1 VLHLS
6 HARPTRKRVGWTE
19 SVVDNEQLNKKKSKT
34 DVATKEDIQQMMK
47 KQEELAKKQQEELTT
62 LITARQRQSVTLSG
76 MSAGHIEQ
84 IQQHLRMAVQAVD
97 WSEVAPSLV
106 SSSSSSTSLS
116 SIPAF
121 RWSDE
126 NENQQADRY
135 LPYLKQHLFIP
146 RHLHMDSAPPSL
158 LDTSK
163 SRYLPFDITGTSDVM
178 VVERA
183 SGPAPIFGTR
193 MLMELK
199 KKQPDAKNLY
209 QAMGQLLAADQHT
222 PFTPIVVLSDLN
234 DSWTF
239 LWLEARRLCY
249 SRAPSRDT
257 AFRTVQALL
266 DHSDKPHWE
275 AVLGRFSKTRHVM
288 DVIDEEEAEERA
300 RQRRRPD
307 EQAELEDEDELS
319 EEEDE
324 DRELRRRRA
333 VRRMILN
340 TPAFMPYL
348 RPHIREVYQPPPLY
362 PIAPPSS
369 MFA

>member
-1 VLHLS
+1 MV
-6 HARPTRKRVGWTE
+6 
-19 SVVDNEQLNKKKSKT
+19 
-34 DVATKEDIQQMMK
+34 K
-47 KQEELAKKQQEELTT
+47 KQEELAKKQQEELTA

-84 IQQHLRMAVQAVD
+84 IQQHLRMAVLAVD

-121 RWSDE
+121 QWSDE

-135 LPYLKQHLFIP
+135 LQYLKQYLSIP
-146 RHLHMDSAPPSL
+146 RHLYMDSAPPSL

-183 SGPAPIFGTR
+183 SGVLPIFGVR

-199 KKQPDAKNLY
+199 KKQPDEKSHY

-239 LWLEARRLCY
+239 LWLERRRLCY
-249 SRAPSRDT
+249 SQAPSR
-257 AFRTVQALL
+257 
-266 DHSDKPHWE
+266 SD
-275 AVLGRFSKTRHVM
+275 R
-288 DVIDEEEAEERA
+288 D
-300 RQRRRPD
+300 
-307 EQAELEDEDELS
+307 
-319 EEEDE
+319 
-324 DRELRRRRA
+324 
-333 VRRMILN
+333 
-340 TPAFMPYL
+340 
-348 RPHIREVYQPPPLY
+348 
-362 PIAPPSS
+362 SS
-369 MFA
+369 AQLTSAHRGHTNASC